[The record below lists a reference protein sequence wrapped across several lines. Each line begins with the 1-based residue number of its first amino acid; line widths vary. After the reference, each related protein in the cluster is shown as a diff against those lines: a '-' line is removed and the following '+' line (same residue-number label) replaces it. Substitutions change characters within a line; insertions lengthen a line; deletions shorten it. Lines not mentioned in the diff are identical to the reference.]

1 MRDRPLEPG
10 EHAAMLTFV
19 SADERMD
26 LALSDGETMEVTYL
40 DEDYCPVTLKATIAA
55 PAELY
60 GFDQT
65 GVDALREIAEHVAED
80 ADLAPDGDAVYT
92 WPEDW

>member
-26 LALSDGETMEVTYL
+26 LALSDGETTTITYL
-40 DEDYCPVTLKATIAA
+40 DEDYREITKRVTIAA

-60 GFDQT
+60 GFDQA

-80 ADLAPDGDAVYT
+80 ADLSPDGDADYT